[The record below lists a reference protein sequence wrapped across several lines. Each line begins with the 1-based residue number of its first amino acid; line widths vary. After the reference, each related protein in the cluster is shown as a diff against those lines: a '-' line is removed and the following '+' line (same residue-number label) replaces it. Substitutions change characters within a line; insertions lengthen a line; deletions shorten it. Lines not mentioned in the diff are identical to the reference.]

1 MQGGDGAGLN
11 DKGNF
16 LLQHFVELKSA
27 CDKCRRVRQDSKL
40 HSVDNDTGTVLD
52 STLVRL
58 L

>member
-16 LLQHFVELKSA
+16 LLQHFVELKYA
-27 CDKCRRVRQDSKL
+27 YDKCRRVRQDLKL
-40 HSVDNDTGTVLD
+40 HNVDNDTGTVPD